1 MRYLNKVILINSAFI
16 KYAEV
21 QVGGNVHFIGT
32 QGVGKSTLLRAI
44 LFFYNADTQKLG
56 IENDKKSFS
65 EYYFPT
71 ADSYIIY
78 EIAKE
83 TGTYSVLCYKHLGKI
98 CFRFFDSEY
107 KQSLFINEQ
116 NKAYENWEQ
125 IKEQLN
131 INQIASSNKI
141 DRYEDYRDI
150 LYGNNDGKKEY
161 RKYALL
167 ESKQYQNIPRTI
179 QNVLLNAEL
188 KAEFIKQT
196 IIKSLSD
203 DDIEIDLKIYIH
215 ELKSFDAQ
223 LTDIKKWTEKNK
235 NGEEIV
241 KKQAEQI
248 AKLHTTLKH
257 LEREKY
263 QLSKELAWAI
273 NNIEVQKPKL
283 EEKLELQEGKKTT
296 LLKKI
301 AELNEVFQKKRDK
314 ILGDIKVL
322 KSNIDKAKEK
332 EDDYKQKNIEDIIR
346 RASKKPVLLSNQ
358 GNLLNEKQI
367 LSAQFTELTQ
377 RFDALLKEIENQ
389 KQGFENIKKEEKIIF
404 NLNSSLLKMRQI
416 HCIIK

>member
-1 MRYLNKVILINSAFI
+1 MRYLNKVILINSAFV

-83 TGTYSVLCYKHLGKI
+83 TGTYSALCYKHLGKI

-389 KQGFENIKKEEKIIF
+389 KQGFESIKKEDPVLYE
-404 NLNSSLLKMRQI
+404 LNPILELK
-416 HCIIK
+416 